1 MVLQPRSGSGS
12 GLEATDGTMLRKKI
26 KSLIGLDIG
35 SRAIKAVELTRE
47 GHGFVMTGY
56 GQTEVRS
63 EEQRPDA
70 ILEVLRDHSFHT
82 KRVVTAVY
90 GKSVIVRYLS
100 MMRMPEE
107 DLRNAIRYEADKY
120 IPFDV
125 EEVVLDCQAFREEQQ
140 GSEGGDAEM
149 RVVLVAVKRALIDD
163 HVSLLNGIGL
173 QPTVIDVDSFAVGNA
188 FELARGG
195 TFFEQESERA
205 IALLD
210 IGANKTNINIF
221 HGGTS
226 YFTREI
232 YLAGDDFTHAIAKR
246 LGLDVEDA
254 ESRKRTPGDHP
265 EEIVEAVMPTFD
277 DLSNE
282 ILLSFDYFENQF
294 DRSVEEVYL
303 SGGGARL
310 TGVPENLERALNRRT
325 RLWDPTEGIEIHEG
339 AVDAG
344 QVRENASQLAVAIGL
359 ASRVQ
364 EL

>member
-1 MVLQPRSGSGS
+1 
-12 GLEATDGTMLRKKI
+12 MLKRKI

-35 SRAIKAVELTRE
+35 SRTIKAVELTRE
-47 GHGFVMTGY
+47 GHGFVMTGF
-56 GQTEVRS
+56 GQAEVLT

-70 ILEVLRDHSFHT
+70 ILEVLRDNAFHT

-100 MMRMPEE
+100 MMRMPDD

-125 EEVVLDCQAFREEQQ
+125 EDVVMDSQPFQD
-140 GSEGGDAEM
+140 EGVVEAAENEM
-149 RVVLVAVKRALIDD
+149 RVLLVAVKKTLIED
-163 HVSLLNGIGL
+163 HVGLLNGLGL
-173 QPTVIDVDSFAVGNA
+173 QPTIIDVDSFAVGNA

-195 TFFEQESERA
+195 AFYEEDAGRA

-221 HGGTS
+221 LGSTS

-246 LGLDVEDA
+246 LGLDLDGA
-254 ESRKRTPGDHP
+254 EHRKRDPGDHP
-265 EEIVEAVMPTFD
+265 EEVMEAVMPTFD
-277 DLSNE
+277 DLANE
-282 ILLSFDYFENQF
+282 VLLSFDYFENQF
-294 DRSVEEVYL
+294 DREVEEVYL
-303 SGGGARL
+303 SGGGARMA
-310 TGVPENLERALNRRT
+310 GVEEVLERTLNRPTHR
-325 RLWDPTEGIEIHEG
+325 WDPTEGIEIHEG
-339 AVDAG
+339 TVDSG
-344 QVRENASQLAVAIGL
+344 VVHENAGQLAVAIGL

-364 EL
+364 EM

>member
-1 MVLQPRSGSGS
+1 
-12 GLEATDGTMLRKKI
+12 MLRRKI

-35 SRAIKAVELTRE
+35 SRSIKAVELTRE

-56 GQTEVRS
+56 GQTEVHS

-70 ILEVLRDHSFHT
+70 ILEVLRDNAFHT

-100 MMRMPEE
+100 MARMPDD

-125 EEVVLDCQAFREEQQ
+125 EDVVMDSQAFLDD
-140 GSEGGDAEM
+140 GLMDADDNEM
-149 RVVLVAVKRALIDD
+149 RVLLVAVKRALIDD
-163 HVSLLNGIGL
+163 HVGLLTGLGL

-188 FELARGG
+188 FELALGG
-195 TFFEQESERA
+195 SLYEEDSDRA

-221 HGGTS
+221 YGGTS
-226 YFTREI
+226 YFTREV

-246 LGLDVEDA
+246 LGLDVDTA
-254 ESRKRTPGDHP
+254 EMRKREPGDHP
-265 EEIVEAVMPTFD
+265 EEVMEAVMPSFD
-277 DLSNE
+277 DLANE
-282 ILLSFDYFENQF
+282 VLLSFDYFENQF
-294 DRSVEEVYL
+294 DRDVEEVYL
-303 SGGGARL
+303 SGGSARMA
-310 TGVPENLERALNRRT
+310 GIDEALERTLNRSIHR
-325 RLWDPTEGIEIHEG
+325 WDPCEGIEIHEG
-339 AVDAG
+339 TVDPNLVRANAG
-344 QVRENASQLAVAIGL
+344 QLAVAIGL
-359 ASRVQ
+359 AARVQ

>member
-1 MVLQPRSGSGS
+1 
-12 GLEATDGTMLRKKI
+12 MLRRKI

-35 SRAIKAVELTRE
+35 SRVIKAVELTRE
-47 GHGFVMTGY
+47 GHGFVMTGF
-56 GQTEVRS
+56 GQTEVFS

-70 ILEVLRDHSFHT
+70 ILEVLRDNAFHT

-100 MMRMPEE
+100 MMRMPDE

-125 EEVVLDCQAFREEQQ
+125 EDVVMDSQPFQQ
-140 GSEGGDAEM
+140 DSTIEGTENEM
-149 RVVLVAVKRALIDD
+149 RVLLVAVKRALIDD
-163 HVSLLNGIGL
+163 HVSLLNGLGL
-173 QPTVIDVDSFAVGNA
+173 QPTIIDVDSFAVGNA

-195 TFFEQESERA
+195 AFYEEDADRA

-221 HGGTS
+221 YGGTS

-232 YLAGDDFTHAIAKR
+232 YLAGDDFTHAIGKR
-246 LGLDVEDA
+246 LGIEA
-254 ESRKRTPGDHP
+254 ETAEIRKRDPGEHP
-265 EEIVEAVMPTFD
+265 EEVIEAVMPSFD
-277 DLSNE
+277 DLANE
-282 ILLSFDYFENQF
+282 VLLSFDYFENQF
-294 DRSVEEVYL
+294 DREVEEVYL
-303 SGGGARL
+303 SGGGARMA
-310 TGVPENLERALNRRT
+310 GIDEALERTLNRPTHR
-325 RLWDPTEGIEIHEG
+325 WDPTEGIEIHQG
-339 AVDAG
+339 TVDADT
-344 QVRENASQLAVAIGL
+344 VRSQAGQLAVAVGL

>member
-1 MVLQPRSGSGS
+1 
-12 GLEATDGTMLRKKI
+12 MLRRKI

-35 SRAIKAVELTRE
+35 SRSIKAVELTRE
-47 GHGFVMTGY
+47 GHGFTMTGY
-56 GQTEVRS
+56 GQAEVQS

-70 ILEVLRDHSFHT
+70 ILEVLRDNAFHT
-82 KRVVTAVY
+82 KRVTTAVY

-125 EEVVLDCQAFREEQQ
+125 EDVVMDSQPFAEDGVIEAD
-140 GSEGGDAEM
+140 ENEM
-149 RVVLVAVKRALIDD
+149 RVLLVAVKRALIED
-163 HVSLLNGIGL
+163 HVGLLHGLGL
-173 QPTVIDVDSFAVGNA
+173 QPTIIDVDSFAVGNA

-195 TFFEQESERA
+195 AFYEEDSDRA

-221 HGGTS
+221 YGGTS
-226 YFTREI
+226 YFTREV

-246 LGLDVEDA
+246 LGLDLDTA
-254 ESRKRTPGDHP
+254 EMRKREPGDHP
-265 EEIVEAVMPTFD
+265 EEVMEAVMPSFD
-277 DLSNE
+277 DLANE

-294 DRSVEEVYL
+294 DREVEEIYL
-303 SGGGARL
+303 SGGGARM
-310 TGVPENLERALNRRT
+310 TGIDEALERTLNRPIHR
-325 RLWDPTEGIEIHEG
+325 WDPSEGIDIHEG
-339 AVDAG
+339 TVDPEIVRANAG
-344 QVRENASQLAVAIGL
+344 QLAVAIGL

>member
-1 MVLQPRSGSGS
+1 
-12 GLEATDGTMLRKKI
+12 MLKRKI

-35 SRAIKAVELTRE
+35 SRTIKAVELTRE

-56 GQTEVRS
+56 GQTEVLS
-63 EEQRPDA
+63 EDQRPDA
-70 ILEVLRDHSFHT
+70 ILEVLRDNAFHT

-125 EEVVLDCQAFREEQQ
+125 EDVVMDSQPFAD
-140 GSEGGDAEM
+140 EGMVEGAENEM
-149 RVVLVAVKRALIDD
+149 RVLLVAVKRALIED
-163 HVSLLNGIGL
+163 HVSLLNGLGL

-195 TFFEQESERA
+195 AFYEEDAGRA

-221 HGGTS
+221 LGGTS

-246 LGLDVEDA
+246 LSVDNDSA
-254 ESRKRTPGDHP
+254 ELRKRDPGDHP
-265 EEIVEAVMPTFD
+265 EEVMEAVMPTFD
-277 DLSNE
+277 DLANE
-282 ILLSFDYFENQF
+282 VLLSFDYFENQF
-294 DRSVEEVYL
+294 DREVEEVFL

-310 TGVPENLERALNRRT
+310 AGVEEALERTLNRPTQR
-325 RLWDPTEGIEIHEG
+325 WDPTEGIEIHEG
-339 AVDAG
+339 TVDGDTVRGNAG
-344 QVRENASQLAVAIGL
+344 QLAVAVGL

-364 EL
+364 EM

>member
-1 MVLQPRSGSGS
+1 
-12 GLEATDGTMLRKKI
+12 MLKRKI

-35 SRAIKAVELTRE
+35 SRTIKAVELTRE
-47 GHGFVMTGY
+47 GHGFVMTGF
-56 GQTEVRS
+56 GQAEVLT

-70 ILEVLRDHSFHT
+70 ILEVLRDNAFHT

-100 MMRMPEE
+100 MMRMPDD

-125 EEVVLDCQAFREEQQ
+125 EDVVMDSQPFQD
-140 GSEGGDAEM
+140 EGFVEAAENEM
-149 RVVLVAVKRALIDD
+149 RVLLVAVKKTLIED
-163 HVSLLNGIGL
+163 HVGLLNGLGL
-173 QPTVIDVDSFAVGNA
+173 QPTIIDVDSFAVGNA

-195 TFFEQESERA
+195 AFYEEDAGRA

-221 HGGTS
+221 LGSTS

-246 LGLDVEDA
+246 LGLDLDGA
-254 ESRKRTPGDHP
+254 EHRKRDPGDHP
-265 EEIVEAVMPTFD
+265 EEVMEAVMPTFD
-277 DLSNE
+277 DLANE
-282 ILLSFDYFENQF
+282 VLLSFDYFENQF
-294 DRSVEEVYL
+294 DREVEEVYL
-303 SGGGARL
+303 SGGGARMA
-310 TGVPENLERALNRRT
+310 GVEEVLERTLNRPTHR
-325 RLWDPTEGIEIHEG
+325 WDPTEGIEIHEG
-339 AVDAG
+339 TVDCG
-344 QVRENASQLAVAIGL
+344 VVQVDGGPLAVAIGL

-364 EL
+364 EM

>member
-1 MVLQPRSGSGS
+1 
-12 GLEATDGTMLRKKI
+12 MLRRRI

-56 GQTEVRS
+56 GQTDVLS

-70 ILEVLRDHSFHT
+70 ILQVLRENSFHT

-100 MMRMPEE
+100 MTRMPEE
-107 DLRNAIRYEADKY
+107 DLKNAIRYEADKY

-125 EEVVLDCQAFREEQQ
+125 EEVIMDSQALPDDRV
-140 GSEGGDAEM
+140 GEGAENEM
-149 RVVLVAVKRALIDD
+149 RVLLVAVKRALIDD
-163 HVSLLNGIGL
+163 HYRLLTSLGL
-173 QPTVIDVDSFAVGNA
+173 QPTIIDVDSFAVGNA

-195 TFFEQESERA
+195 SFYEEDADRA

-221 HGGTS
+221 YGGTS

-246 LGLDVEDA
+246 LGLDIDTA
-254 ESRKRTPGDHP
+254 EARKRDPGEHP
-265 EEIVEAVMPTFD
+265 EEVLEAVMPSFD
-277 DLSNE
+277 DLANE

-294 DRSVEEVYL
+294 DREVEEVFM
-303 SGGGARL
+303 SGGGSRMA
-310 TGVPENLERALNRRT
+310 GMEEALERTLNRPT
-325 RLWDPTEGIEIHEG
+325 RRWDPTEGIAIHEG
-339 AVDAG
+339 TVDSERIRQDAC
-344 QVRENASQLAVAIGL
+344 QLAVAIGL
-359 ASRVQ
+359 AARVQ

>member
-1 MVLQPRSGSGS
+1 
-12 GLEATDGTMLRKKI
+12 MLRRKI

-47 GHGFVMTGY
+47 GQGYVMTGY
-56 GQTEVRS
+56 GQTEVQS

-125 EEVVLDCQAFREEQQ
+125 EDVVLDCQAFPEDGLAEQ
-140 GSEGGDAEM
+140 SENEM
-149 RVVLVAVKRALIDD
+149 RVVLVAVKRALIED

-195 TFFEQESERA
+195 SFYEEEADRA

-221 HGGTS
+221 CGGTS
-226 YFTREI
+226 YFTREV

-246 LGLDVEDA
+246 LGLDLEDA
-254 ESRKRTPGDHP
+254 EGRKRAPGEHP
-265 EEIVEAVMPTFD
+265 EELLEAVMPSFD

-294 DRSVEEVYL
+294 DREVEEVYL

-310 TGVPENLERALNRRT
+310 AGVQEALERTLNRKA

-339 AVDAG
+339 AVDVG
-344 QVRENASQLAVAIGL
+344 RVRENATQLAVAVGL
-359 ASRVQ
+359 AARVQ
-364 EL
+364 EF

>member
-1 MVLQPRSGSGS
+1 
-12 GLEATDGTMLRKKI
+12 MLRRKI

-35 SRAIKAVELTRE
+35 SRIIKAVELTRE

-56 GQTEVRS
+56 GQAEVID

-70 ILEVLRDHSFHT
+70 ILEVLRDNAFHT

-125 EEVVLDCQAFREEQQ
+125 EDVVMDSQPFAD
-140 GSEGGDAEM
+140 EGLVEGAEYEM
-149 RVVLVAVKRALIDD
+149 RVLLVAVKRALIED
-163 HVSLLNGIGL
+163 HVSLLNGLGL
-173 QPTVIDVDSFAVGNA
+173 QPTIVDVDSFALGNA
-188 FELARGG
+188 FELARGAAFYDEDAG
-195 TFFEQESERA
+195 RA

-221 HGGTS
+221 LGGTS

-246 LGLDVEDA
+246 LGLDLEGA
-254 ESRKRTPGDHP
+254 EHRKREPGDNP
-265 EEIVEAVMPTFD
+265 EEVMEAVMPTFD
-277 DLSNE
+277 DLANE

-294 DRSVEEVYL
+294 DREVEEVYL
-303 SGGGARL
+303 SGGGARME
-310 TGVPENLERALNRRT
+310 GVEETLERILNRPTHR
-325 RLWDPTEGIEIHEG
+325 WDPTEGIEVHEG
-339 AVDAG
+339 TVDSAI
-344 QVRENASQLAVAIGL
+344 VHENAGQLAVAIGL

-364 EL
+364 EM

>member
-1 MVLQPRSGSGS
+1 
-12 GLEATDGTMLRKKI
+12 MLRRRI

-56 GQTEVRS
+56 GQTEVLS

-70 ILEVLRDHSFHT
+70 ILEVLRDNSFHT

-100 MMRMPEE
+100 MTRMPEE

-125 EEVVLDCQAFREEQQ
+125 EDVVMDSQPLPDDHLMEAAEN
-140 GSEGGDAEM
+140 EM
-149 RVVLVAVKRALIDD
+149 RVLLVAVKRALIDD
-163 HVSLLNGIGL
+163 HVSLLNGLGL

-195 TFFEQESERA
+195 AFYEEDADRA

-221 HGGTS
+221 YGGTS

-232 YLAGDDFTHAIAKR
+232 YLAGDDFTHAISKR
-246 LGLDVEDA
+246 LSLELDGA
-254 ESRKRTPGDHP
+254 EQRKREPGEHP
-265 EEIVEAVMPTFD
+265 EEVMEAVMPSFD
-277 DLSNE
+277 DLANE

-294 DRSVEEVYL
+294 DREVEEVYL
-303 SGGGARL
+303 SGGGARMQ
-310 TGVPENLERALNRRT
+310 GIEEALERTLNRPTHR
-325 RLWDPTEGIEIHEG
+325 WDPTDGIEIHEG
-339 AVDAG
+339 TVDGDRVRSNAG
-344 QVRENASQLAVAIGL
+344 QLAVAVGL
-359 ASRVQ
+359 AARVQ

>member
-1 MVLQPRSGSGS
+1 
-12 GLEATDGTMLRKKI
+12 MLRRKI

-56 GQTEVRS
+56 GQTEVLS
-63 EEQRPDA
+63 EDQRPDA
-70 ILEVLRDHSFHT
+70 ILEVLRDNSFHT

-100 MMRMPEE
+100 MMRMPDE
-107 DLRNAIRYEADKY
+107 DLRNAIRFEADKY

-125 EEVVLDCQAFREEQQ
+125 EDVVMDSQPFADDGLVD
-140 GSEGGDAEM
+140 GSENEM
-149 RVVLVAVKRALIDD
+149 RVLLVAVKRALIED
-163 HVSLLNGIGL
+163 HVSLLNGLGL

-195 TFFEQESERA
+195 AFYEEDADRA

-221 HGGTS
+221 YGGTS

-246 LGLDVEDA
+246 LGLDIDSA
-254 ESRKRTPGDHP
+254 EHRKREPGEHP
-265 EEIVEAVMPTFD
+265 EEVMEAVMPSFD
-277 DLSNE
+277 DLANE

-294 DRSVEEVYL
+294 DREVEEVYL
-303 SGGGARL
+303 SGGGSFL
-310 TGVPENLERALNRRT
+310 TGIEEALERTLNRPTHR
-325 RLWDPTEGIEIHEG
+325 WDPTEGIEIHDG
-339 AVDAG
+339 TVDAG
-344 QVRENASQLAVAIGL
+344 AVQERAGQLAVAVGL

>member
-1 MVLQPRSGSGS
+1 
-12 GLEATDGTMLRKKI
+12 MLRRKI

-35 SRAIKAVELTRE
+35 SRSIKAVELTRE

-56 GQTEVRS
+56 GQTEVHS

-70 ILEVLRDHSFHT
+70 ILEVLRDNAFHT

-100 MMRMPEE
+100 MAKMPDE

-125 EEVVLDCQAFREEQQ
+125 EDVVMDSQAFHDN
-140 GSEGGDAEM
+140 GLMDADDNEM
-149 RVVLVAVKRALIDD
+149 RVLLVAVKRALIDD
-163 HVSLLNGIGL
+163 HVGLLNSIGL

-188 FELARGG
+188 FELALGSSLY
-195 TFFEQESERA
+195 EQDSDRA

-221 HGGTS
+221 YGGTS
-226 YFTREI
+226 YFTREV

-246 LGLDVEDA
+246 LGLDVDTA
-254 ESRKRTPGDHP
+254 EMRKREPGEHP
-265 EEIVEAVMPTFD
+265 EEVMEAVMPSFD
-277 DLSNE
+277 DLANE
-282 ILLSFDYFENQF
+282 VLLSFDYFENQF
-294 DRSVEEVYL
+294 DRDVEEVYL
-303 SGGGARL
+303 SGGSARMA
-310 TGVPENLERALNRRT
+310 GIDEALERTLNRSIHR
-325 RLWDPTEGIEIHEG
+325 WDPSEGIEIHEG
-339 AVDAG
+339 TVDPNLVRANAG
-344 QVRENASQLAVAIGL
+344 QLAVAIGL
-359 ASRVQ
+359 AARVQ

>member
-1 MVLQPRSGSGS
+1 
-12 GLEATDGTMLRKKI
+12 MLKRKI
-26 KSLIGLDIG
+26 KSVIGLDIG
-35 SRAIKAVELTRE
+35 SRTIKAVELTRE
-47 GHGFVMTGY
+47 GGGFVMTGY
-56 GQTEVRS
+56 GQTEVLA

-70 ILEVLRDHSFHT
+70 ILEVLRDHPFHT

-100 MMRMPEE
+100 MARMPEE

-125 EEVVLDCQAFREEQQ
+125 DDVVMDCQAVNDDAEQEATDQ
-140 GSEGGDAEM
+140 EM
-149 RVVLVAVKRALIDD
+149 RVLLVAVKRSLIDD

-173 QPTVIDVDSFAVGNA
+173 QPTIIDVDSFAVGNA
-188 FELARGG
+188 FELARGA
-195 TFFEQESERA
+195 TFNEEDRQRS
-205 IALLD
+205 IALLE

-221 HGGTS
+221 HCGTS

-246 LGLDVEDA
+246 LGVELEEA
-254 ESRKRTPGDHP
+254 EQRKRDSTESS
-265 EEIVEAVMPTFD
+265 EELMEAIMPSLD
-277 DLSNE
+277 DLANE

-294 DRSVEEVYL
+294 DREVEEVYL

-310 TGVPENLERALNRRT
+310 SGVEQALERALSRPT
-325 RLWDPTEGIEIHEG
+325 RLWDPTESIEIHEG
-339 AVDAG
+339 AVDVDMV
-344 QVRENASQLAVAIGL
+344 QENTSQLAVAIGL
-359 ASRVQ
+359 AARVQ

>member
-1 MVLQPRSGSGS
+1 
-12 GLEATDGTMLRKKI
+12 MLKRKI

-56 GQTEVRS
+56 GQTEVLS
-63 EEQRPDA
+63 EDQRPDA
-70 ILEVLRDHSFHT
+70 ILEVLRDNPFHT

-120 IPFDV
+120 IPFDIEDIV
-125 EEVVLDCQAFREEQQ
+125 MDSQPFADDGLV
-140 GSEGGDAEM
+140 EGGENEM
-149 RVVLVAVKRALIDD
+149 RVLLVAVKRALIDD
-163 HVSLLNGIGL
+163 HVSLLNGLGL
-173 QPTVIDVDSFAVGNA
+173 QPTIIDVDSFAVGNA

-195 TFFEQESERA
+195 AFYEEDAGRA

-221 HGGTS
+221 LGGTS

-246 LGLDVEDA
+246 IGLDVESA
-254 ESRKRTPGDHP
+254 EERKREPGEHP
-265 EEIVEAVMPTFD
+265 EEVMEAVMPTFD
-277 DLSNE
+277 DLANE

-294 DRSVEEVYL
+294 DREVEEVFL
-303 SGGGARL
+303 SGGGARM
-310 TGVPENLERALNRRT
+310 TGIEEALERTLNRPTHR
-325 RLWDPTEGIEIHEG
+325 WDPAEGIEVHEG
-339 AVDAG
+339 TVDSELVHAHS
-344 QVRENASQLAVAIGL
+344 SQLAVAIGL

-364 EL
+364 EM

>member
-1 MVLQPRSGSGS
+1 
-12 GLEATDGTMLRKKI
+12 MLKRKI

-56 GQTEVRS
+56 GQTEVLS
-63 EEQRPDA
+63 EDQRPDA
-70 ILEVLRDHSFHT
+70 ILEVLRDNAFHT

-100 MMRMPEE
+100 MMRMPDE

-125 EEVVLDCQAFREEQQ
+125 EDVVMDSQPFAD
-140 GSEGGDAEM
+140 EGVIEGAENEM
-149 RVVLVAVKRALIDD
+149 RVLLVAVKRALIED
-163 HVSLLNGIGL
+163 HVSLLNGLGL
-173 QPTVIDVDSFAVGNA
+173 QPTIIDVDSFAVGNA

-195 TFFEQESERA
+195 AFYEQDADRA

-221 HGGTS
+221 LGGTS

-246 LGLDVEDA
+246 LGLDIDSSE
-254 ESRKRTPGDHP
+254 ERKREPGDHP
-265 EEIVEAVMPTFD
+265 EEVMEAVMPTFD
-277 DLSNE
+277 DLANE

-294 DRSVEEVYL
+294 DREVEEVYL
-303 SGGGARL
+303 SGGGSRMA
-310 TGVPENLERALNRRT
+310 GVEEALERTLNRPTHR
-325 RLWDPTEGIEIHEG
+325 WDPTEGIEIHEG
-339 AVDAG
+339 TVDAG
-344 QVRENASQLAVAIGL
+344 LIADNAGQLAVAVGL

-364 EL
+364 EM

>member
-1 MVLQPRSGSGS
+1 
-12 GLEATDGTMLRKKI
+12 MLRRKI

-35 SRAIKAVELTRE
+35 SRVIKAVELTRE

-56 GQTEVRS
+56 GQTEVLS
-63 EEQRPDA
+63 EDQRPDA
-70 ILEVLRDHSFHT
+70 ILEVLRDNAFHT

-100 MMRMPEE
+100 MMRMPDE

-125 EEVVLDCQAFREEQQ
+125 EDVVLDSQPFRED
-140 GSEGGDAEM
+140 GSGETADAEM
-149 RVVLVAVKRALIDD
+149 RVLLVAVKRALIED
-163 HVSLLNGIGL
+163 HVSLLSGLGL
-173 QPTVIDVDSFAVGNA
+173 QPTIIDVDSFAVGNA

-195 TFFEQESERA
+195 ALFEEDNNRA

-221 HGGTS
+221 YGGTS

-246 LGLDVEDA
+246 LGLDVESA
-254 ESRKRTPGDHP
+254 EHRKREPGDHP
-265 EEIVEAVMPTFD
+265 EEVMEAVMPSFD
-277 DLSNE
+277 DLANE

-294 DRSVEEVYL
+294 DREVEEVYL
-303 SGGGARL
+303 SGGGARMA
-310 TGVPENLERALNRRT
+310 GIDEALERTLNRPMHR
-325 RLWDPTEGIEIHEG
+325 WDPTEGIEVHEG
-339 AVDAG
+339 AVDYSVVKNNAG
-344 QVRENASQLAVAIGL
+344 QLAVAIGL

>member
-1 MVLQPRSGSGS
+1 
-12 GLEATDGTMLRKKI
+12 MLRRRI

-56 GQTEVRS
+56 GQTEVVS

-70 ILEVLRDHSFHT
+70 ILEVLRDNSFHT
-82 KRVVTAVY
+82 KRVVTSVY

-100 MMRMPEE
+100 MTRMPEE

-125 EEVVLDCQAFREEQQ
+125 EDVVMDSQALPDDALV
-140 GSEGGDAEM
+140 EGGENEM
-149 RVVLVAVKRALIDD
+149 RVLLVAVKRALIED
-163 HVSLLNGIGL
+163 HVSLLNGLGL

-188 FELARGG
+188 FELAQGG
-195 TFFEQESERA
+195 VFYEGETDRA

-221 HGGTS
+221 YGGTS

-232 YLAGDDFTHAIAKR
+232 YLAGDDFTHAIGKR
-246 LGLDVEDA
+246 LSLEIDA
-254 ESRKRTPGDHP
+254 AEARKRDPGEHP
-265 EEIVEAVMPTFD
+265 EEVMEAVMPAFD
-277 DLSNE
+277 DLANE
-282 ILLSFDYFENQF
+282 VMLSFDYFENQF
-294 DRSVEEVYL
+294 DREVEEVYL
-303 SGGGARL
+303 SGGGSRMPGIEEALDR
-310 TGVPENLERALNRRT
+310 TLNRPTHR
-325 RLWDPTEGIEIHEG
+325 WDPTEGIEIHDG
-339 AVDAG
+339 TVDGELVRYNAG
-344 QVRENASQLAVAIGL
+344 QLAVAVGL

>member
-1 MVLQPRSGSGS
+1 MELQPRSGTGS
-12 GLEATDGTMLRKKI
+12 GHEATDGTMLRKKI

-70 ILEVLRDHSFHT
+70 ILEVLREHSFHT

-100 MMRMPEE
+100 MMKMPDE

-125 EEVVLDCQAFREEQQ
+125 EEVVLDCQAFRDEQQ
-140 GSEGGDAEM
+140 SEGGDGEM
-149 RVVLVAVKRALIDD
+149 RVVLVAVKRVLIDD

-195 TFFEQESERA
+195 AFFAEEGERA

-221 HGGTS
+221 HNGTS

-246 LGLDVEDA
+246 LGLDLEDA
-254 ESRKRTPGDHP
+254 ETRKRAPGDHP

-294 DRSVEEVYL
+294 DREVEEVYL

-310 TGVPENLERALNRRT
+310 VGIQENLERALNRRT

-339 AVDAG
+339 AVDAAL
-344 QVRENASQLAVAIGL
+344 VRENASQLAVAIGL

>member
-1 MVLQPRSGSGS
+1 
-12 GLEATDGTMLRKKI
+12 MLRRRI

-56 GQTEVRS
+56 GQTEVLS

-70 ILEVLRDHSFHT
+70 ILEVLRDNSFHT
-82 KRVVTAVY
+82 KRVVTSVY

-100 MMRMPEE
+100 MTRMPEE

-125 EEVVLDCQAFREEQQ
+125 EDVVMDSQPLPDDQLV
-140 GSEGGDAEM
+140 DASDNEM
-149 RVVLVAVKRALIDD
+149 RVLLVAVKRALIDD
-163 HVSLLNGIGL
+163 HVSLLSGLGL
-173 QPTVIDVDSFAVGNA
+173 QPTIIDVDSFAVGNA

-195 TFFEQESERA
+195 AFYEEDADRA

-221 HGGTS
+221 YGGTS

-232 YLAGDDFTHAIAKR
+232 YLAGDDFTHAVAKR
-246 LGLDVEDA
+246 LGMDLDSA
-254 ESRKRTPGDHP
+254 EARKRDPGEHP
-265 EEIVEAVMPTFD
+265 EEVMEAVMPSFD
-277 DLSNE
+277 DLANE

-294 DRSVEEVYL
+294 DREVEEVYL
-303 SGGGARL
+303 SGGGAQMV
-310 TGVPENLERALNRRT
+310 GIEEALERTLNRPTHR
-325 RLWDPTEGIEIHEG
+325 WDPTEGIDVHEG
-339 AVDAG
+339 TVDFE
-344 QVRENASQLAVAIGL
+344 QVRKDSGQLAVAVGL

>member
-1 MVLQPRSGSGS
+1 
-12 GLEATDGTMLRKKI
+12 MLRRKI

-35 SRAIKAVELTRE
+35 SRTIKAVELTRE

-56 GQTEVRS
+56 GQAEVGA

-70 ILEVLRDHSFHT
+70 ILEVLRDNPFHT
-82 KRVVTAVY
+82 KRVVSSVY

-100 MMRMPEE
+100 MARMPDE

-125 EEVVLDCQAFREEQQ
+125 EDVVMDSQAFRDDAAV
-140 GSEGGDAEM
+140 EGHENEM
-149 RVVLVAVKRALIDD
+149 RVLLVAVKRALIDE
-163 HVSLLNGIGL
+163 HVSLLNGLGL
-173 QPTVIDVDSFAVGNA
+173 QPTIIDVDSFAVGNA

-195 TFFEQESERA
+195 AFYQEDADRA

-221 HGGTS
+221 YGGTS

-232 YLAGDDFTHAIAKR
+232 YLAGDDFTHAIGKR
-246 LGLDVEDA
+246 LSLDLVAA
-254 ESRKRTPGDHP
+254 ELRKREPGEHP
-265 EEIVEAVMPTFD
+265 EEVMEAVMPSFD
-277 DLSNE
+277 DLANE

-294 DRSVEEVYL
+294 DREVEEVFI
-303 SGGGARL
+303 SGGGAKL
-310 TGVPENLERALNRRT
+310 HGVDEALERTLNRPT
-325 RLWDPTEGIEIHEG
+325 RRWDPTDGIEIHEG
-339 AVDAG
+339 AVNSAM
-344 QVRENASQLAVAIGL
+344 VRENAGQLAVAVGL

>member
-1 MVLQPRSGSGS
+1 
-12 GLEATDGTMLRKKI
+12 MLRRRI

-56 GQTEVRS
+56 GQTEVLS

-70 ILEVLRDHSFHT
+70 ILEVLRENSFHT

-100 MMRMPEE
+100 MTRMPEE

-125 EEVVLDCQAFREEQQ
+125 EDVVMDSQPLPDDHLMEAAEN
-140 GSEGGDAEM
+140 EM
-149 RVVLVAVKRALIDD
+149 RVLLVAVKRALIED
-163 HVSLLNGIGL
+163 HVSLLNGLGL

-195 TFFEQESERA
+195 AFYEEDADRA

-221 HGGTS
+221 YGGTS

-246 LGLDVEDA
+246 LSLELDAA
-254 ESRKRTPGDHP
+254 EQRKREPGEHP
-265 EEIVEAVMPTFD
+265 EEVMEAVMPSFD
-277 DLSNE
+277 DLANE

-294 DRSVEEVYL
+294 DREVEEVYL
-303 SGGGARL
+303 SGGGARMQ
-310 TGVPENLERALNRRT
+310 GIEEALERTLNRPTHR
-325 RLWDPTEGIEIHEG
+325 WDPTDGIEIHEG
-339 AVDAG
+339 TVDGEKVRTNAG
-344 QVRENASQLAVAIGL
+344 QLAVAVGL
-359 ASRVQ
+359 AARVQ

>member
-1 MVLQPRSGSGS
+1 
-12 GLEATDGTMLRKKI
+12 MLRRRI

-56 GQTEVRS
+56 GQTEVLS

-70 ILEVLRDHSFHT
+70 ILEVLREHPFHT

-100 MMRMPEE
+100 MTRMPEE

-125 EEVVLDCQAFREEQQ
+125 EDVVMDSQPLPDDHLVEAAEN
-140 GSEGGDAEM
+140 EM
-149 RVVLVAVKRALIDD
+149 RVLLVAVKRALIED
-163 HVSLLNGIGL
+163 HVSLLNGLGL
-173 QPTVIDVDSFAVGNA
+173 QPTIIDVDSFAVGNA

-195 TFFEQESERA
+195 AFYEEDTDRA

-221 HGGTS
+221 FGGTS

-232 YLAGDDFTHAIAKR
+232 YLAGDDFTHAVAKR
-246 LGLDVEDA
+246 LGLDIDTA
-254 ESRKRTPGDHP
+254 EQRKREPGEHP
-265 EEIVEAVMPTFD
+265 EEVTEAVMPSFD
-277 DLSNE
+277 DLANE

-294 DRSVEEVYL
+294 DREVEEVYV
-303 SGGGARL
+303 SGGGSRMA
-310 TGVPENLERALNRRT
+310 GMEEALERTLNRPTHR
-325 RLWDPTEGIEIHEG
+325 WDPTEGIAIHDGTVDSEQ
-339 AVDAG
+339 VRYDAG
-344 QVRENASQLAVAIGL
+344 ALAVAIGL

>member
-1 MVLQPRSGSGS
+1 
-12 GLEATDGTMLRKKI
+12 MLRRRI

-35 SRAIKAVELTRE
+35 SRTIKAVELTRE

-56 GQTEVRS
+56 GQTEVLS

-70 ILEVLRDHSFHT
+70 ILEVLRDNSFHT

-100 MMRMPEE
+100 MTRMPDE

-125 EEVVLDCQAFREEQQ
+125 EDVVMDSQALPDDQL
-140 GSEGGDAEM
+140 GDGNENEM
-149 RVVLVAVKRALIDD
+149 RVLLVAVKRALIDD
-163 HVSLLNGIGL
+163 HVSLLNGLGL
-173 QPTVIDVDSFAVGNA
+173 QPTIIDVDSFAVGNA

-195 TFFEQESERA
+195 AFYEEDTDRA

-221 HGGTS
+221 YGGTS

-232 YLAGDDFTHAIAKR
+232 YLAGDDFTHAIGKR
-246 LGLDVEDA
+246 LGLDVDTA
-254 ESRKRTPGDHP
+254 EARKRDPGEHP
-265 EEIVEAVMPTFD
+265 EEVMEAVMPSFD
-277 DLSNE
+277 DLANE

-294 DRSVEEVYL
+294 DREVEEVYL
-303 SGGGARL
+303 SGGGARMQ
-310 TGVPENLERALNRRT
+310 GIEEALERTLNRPTHR
-325 RLWDPTEGIEIHEG
+325 WDPTDGIEIHEG
-339 AVDAG
+339 TVDGEFVAYNAG
-344 QVRENASQLAVAIGL
+344 QLAVAVGL

>member
-1 MVLQPRSGSGS
+1 
-12 GLEATDGTMLRKKI
+12 
-26 KSLIGLDIG
+26 
-35 SRAIKAVELTRE
+35 
-47 GHGFVMTGY
+47 MTGY
-56 GQTEVRS
+56 GQTEVVN

-70 ILEVLRDHSFHT
+70 ILEVLRENSFHT

-100 MMRMPEE
+100 MTRMPEE

-125 EEVVLDCQAFREEQQ
+125 EDVVMDSQSLPDDQLAE
-140 GSEGGDAEM
+140 GSENEM
-149 RVVLVAVKRALIDD
+149 RVLLVAVKRALIED
-163 HVSLLNGIGL
+163 HVSLLNGLGL
-173 QPTVIDVDSFAVGNA
+173 QPTIIDVDSFAVGNA

-195 TFFEQESERA
+195 AFYEEDTDRA

-221 HGGTS
+221 YGGTS

-232 YLAGDDFTHAIAKR
+232 YLAGDDFTHAIGKR
-246 LGLDVEDA
+246 LGLDIDTA
-254 ESRKRTPGDHP
+254 EVRKREPGEHP
-265 EEIVEAVMPTFD
+265 EEVMEAVMPSLD
-277 DLSNE
+277 DLANE

-294 DRSVEEVYL
+294 DREVEEVYL
-303 SGGGARL
+303 SGGGARMA
-310 TGVPENLERALNRRT
+310 GIEEALERTLNRPTHR
-325 RLWDPTEGIEIHEG
+325 WDPCDGIEIHEG
-339 AVDAG
+339 TVDNELVSWNSG
-344 QVRENASQLAVAIGL
+344 QLAVAIGL